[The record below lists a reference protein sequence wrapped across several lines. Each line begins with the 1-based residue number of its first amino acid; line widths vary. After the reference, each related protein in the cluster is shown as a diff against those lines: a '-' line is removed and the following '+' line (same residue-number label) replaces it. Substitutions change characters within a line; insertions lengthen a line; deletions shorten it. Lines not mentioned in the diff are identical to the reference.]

1 MKSGL
6 KTLLIYGTIVVIAII
21 LISSILSGMTGNND
35 LKYDE
40 IVGMIYNGEVKEFT
54 ITSSNKLIITT
65 QDGVKYSRVL
75 RSVDLFFKD
84 IDEYLDIRLQ
94 TPEGER
100 ALVSYDIEDP
110 QIDWLGSLILP
121 GIMLVGFVVLTFVLM
136 GRMNGG
142 ARMLDFGKAKTRA
155 LPVKNSVTF
164 ADVAG
169 EDEEKEEL
177 KEVVDYLKNPAKYT
191 RLGAKIPHGVLM
203 IGPPGTGKTLLAKAV
218 AGEAGVPFLSI
229 SGSDFME
236 MYVGVGASRVRD
248 LFETARRTP
257 ACIIFIDEIDAIGRR
272 RGTGVGGGHDEREQT
287 LNQLLVEMDGFG
299 RNDGTIVMA
308 ATNRPDILDPALTR
322 PGRFDRQITV
332 GYPDIQGRLDIL
344 KVHAVGK
351 PFENSVDF
359 QRIASMTVNFT
370 GADLANLLNEAAL
383 LAARRGK
390 SLIGPDDIDDAMIKV
405 FVGTQ
410 KKNHKIKPEEQRKTA
425 FHEAGHAVLSH
436 VLPTQDPVKQISII
450 PSGMALGYTI
460 NPPEEDKYNVYRTEL
475 SERISMMLGGRAAEE
490 IFLND
495 ISGGASD
502 DIKRATGIAKQMVT
516 VYGMSDKLGAIR
528 YGSQHSSDEVFL
540 GRDFA
545 SAQDYS
551 EATAAL
557 IDEEV
562 KRIMDEAYT
571 RAKELLNEYK
581 DKVEFIVEYL
591 LKHETIDGEEFR
603 LIMDED
609 ATMERLDEIAAEKK
623 RKSDEANRYRE
634 AEMKAEAEREE
645 RELRRREEEYKKE
658 RENPRDQSPHFP
670 WDEK

>member
-248 LFETARRTP
+248 LFETARRAP

-359 QRIASMTVNFT
+359 RRIASMTVNFT

>member
-359 QRIASMTVNFT
+359 HRIASMTVNFT

>member
-248 LFETARRTP
+248 LFETARRAP

-359 QRIASMTVNFT
+359 RRIAGMTVNFT

-410 KKNHKIKPEEQRKTA
+410 KKNHKIKPAEQRKTA

-645 RELRRREEEYKKE
+645 RELRRREEEYKRE